1 MTTEPT
7 SNRHRAHC
15 SFRSRRVNT
24 RAGAVCGVLALAL
37 LATACGGSSSPAA
50 TPTST
55 APATSTT
62 TAAAGPTS
70 TQAAL
75 VAARPFTVHEPPGVS
90 AAAPKPLLILLHGYG
105 ASGAIQEAY
114 FKLTPATDAHAMLYV
129 HLDGTLNGEGKRFWN
144 ATDACCGFRS
154 TVDDS
159 AYITAVVA
167 DVTAH
172 FKVDQS
178 RVFIVGHSNGG
189 FMSYRMAC
197 DHSDKIA
204 AIVSV
209 EGATWSDPSRCKPT
223 HAVATLEVHGLADQ
237 TIKYDG
243 GGIATAKYPG
253 AMTTVQAWA
262 RNDGCTLT
270 ADSPAAAPH
279 AIVAQLPPA
288 TVLSFSKGCKR
299 NGHAELW
306 TQPGGVHIPAF
317 GPTFPDQ
324 VVTFLLAHPKR

>member
-7 SNRHRAHC
+7 SNCRRAHR
-15 SFRSRRVNT
+15 SFRSRRVT
-24 RAGAVCGVLALAL
+24 HVGAGCGLLALVVLAA
-37 LATACGGSSSPAA
+37 ACSGSSSRAS

-55 APATSTT
+55 AATTSTT
-62 TAAAGPTS
+62 NTRGPTAA
-70 TQAAL
+70 QAAL
-75 VAARPFTVHEPPGVS
+75 VAVRPFTVHEPPGVP

-114 FKLTPATDAHAMLYV
+114 LKLTPATDAHGMLFV
-129 HLDGTLNGEGKRFWN
+129 HLDGTLNGQNKRFWN

-159 AYITAVVA
+159 AYITAVIA
-167 DVTAH
+167 DVSAH
-172 FKVDQS
+172 YKVDPS

-204 AIVSV
+204 AIVSI

-223 HAVATLEVHGLADQ
+223 EAVATLEVHGLADE

-243 GGIATAKYPG
+243 GGIATATYPG

-262 RNDGCTLT
+262 RDDGCTLA

-279 AIVAQLPPA
+279 TIVAQLAPA
-288 TVLSFSKGCKR
+288 TVLSYSKGCTP